1 MKTTFAFE
9 AKTPEEKQL
18 RAALLEYVTAKEIT
32 NMKQVADMIF
42 FICDSIGLDES
53 EFKALLSG
61 INQLVFKVDTGIDP
75 ADIVAAATKAA
86 SKLH

>member
-1 MKTTFAFE
+1 MKSTFEYE

-32 NMKQVADMIF
+32 DLKQVADMLF
-42 FICDSIGLDES
+42 FICDSIGLGEH
-53 EFKALLSG
+53 EFKAVLSA
-61 INQLVFKVDTGIDP
+61 INKAVIKTDTGIDP
-75 ADIVAAATKAA
+75 SDLIAAAAKAG